1 MNILDSVQS
10 IFAIISMILVGV
22 FFSYKK
28 WFNQETAT
36 LFSKIVVNISVPG
49 FMISNLV
56 TNYTKSKLIE
66 VSGGFIIP
74 FSSMLIMYLFGFI
87 LAKWIKV
94 PDNRRGIFAATV
106 SISNTL
112 FVGLPINLAL
122 YGNDSIPY
130 VFIYFIVNVSFFWT
144 IGAWGIS
151 RDGGLKVKLLSMN
164 NLKKIFNVPLI
175 SFLIA
180 VIIIFLEIPLPKFV
194 MDTSRYMGNLLTP
207 LSMLY
212 IGITIYMI
220 DFKKLVWDKSMS
232 FILISRFILSP
243 LLVLYLTSIIS
254 LPSLMR
260 NVFMIQSAMP
270 AMTVTTVLAQEA
282 GADYEYATVVTT
294 LTTIFTLFVI
304 PILIFILK

>member
-1 MNILDSVQS
+1 MNILDSLQS
-10 IFAIISMILVGV
+10 IFAIISMILIGV
-22 FFSYKK
+22 FFGYKK
-28 WFNQETAT
+28 WFNQDTAT

-49 FMISNLV
+49 FMISNLI
-56 TNYTKSKLIE
+56 TNYTKTKLIE
-66 VSGGFIIP
+66 VSSGFIVP
-74 FSSMLIMYLFGFI
+74 AVSMLIMYMLGYF

-94 PDNRRGIFAATV
+94 PENRRGIFAATI

-122 YGNDSIPY
+122 YGNDSISY
-130 VFIYFIVNVSFFWT
+130 VFIYFIVNVTFFWT
-144 IGAWGIS
+144 MGAWGIS
-151 RDGGLKVKLLSMN
+151 RDGGLKGSLLSKK

-175 SFLIA
+175 SFLIS
-180 VIIIFLEIPLPKFV
+180 VIIIFLEVPLPKFV
-194 MDTSRYMGNLLTP
+194 MDTSQYMGNLLTS

-220 DFKKLVWDKSMS
+220 DFKKIVWDKSMS
-232 FILISRFILSP
+232 LILMGRFIISP
-243 LLVLYLTSIIS
+243 ILVYYLTHIIS

-282 GADYEYATVVTT
+282 GADYEYATIVTM

-304 PILIFILK
+304 PILILLFK

>member
-1 MNILDSVQS
+1 MNIFDSLQS
-10 IFAIISMILVGV
+10 IFSIIAMILIGI

-28 WFNQETAT
+28 WFNHDTAS

-56 TNYTKSKLIE
+56 TNFSKSKLIE
-66 VSGGFIIP
+66 VSGGFVIP
-74 FSSMLIMYLFGFI
+74 FTSMLIMYIFGYI
-87 LAKWIKV
+87 LAKLLKV
-94 PDNRRGIFAATV
+94 PENRRGIFASTV

-122 YGNDSIPY
+122 YGTDSIPY

-151 RDGGLKVKLLSMN
+151 RDGGLKGKLISKN

-180 VIIIFLEIPLPKFV
+180 ILIIFLEIPLPKFV
-194 MDTSRYMGNLLTP
+194 MDTSKYMGNLLTP

-220 DFKKLVWDKSMS
+220 DFKKVVWDKSMT
-232 FILISRFILSP
+232 FILISRFLISP
-243 LLVLYLTSIIS
+243 LLVYFLTSIIT
-254 LPSLMR
+254 LPDLMR
-260 NVFMIQSAMP
+260 NVFLIQSAMP
-270 AMTVTTVLAQEA
+270 AMTVTTVLAAEY
-282 GADYEYATVVTT
+282 GADYEYATIVTT
-294 LTTIFTLFVI
+294 LTTVFTLLII
-304 PILIFILK
+304 PIFMFVLK

>member
-1 MNILDSVQS
+1 MNIFDSLQS
-10 IFAIISMILVGV
+10 IFSIIVMILIGI

-28 WFNQETAT
+28 WFNHDTAS

-56 TNYTKSKLIE
+56 TNFSKSKLIE

-74 FSSMLIMYLFGFI
+74 FTSMLVMYIFGYI
-87 LAKWIKV
+87 LAKLLKV
-94 PDNRRGIFAATV
+94 PENRRGIFASTV

-122 YGNDSIPY
+122 YGTDSIPY

-151 RDGGLKVKLLSMN
+151 RDGGLKGKLISKN

-180 VIIIFLEIPLPKFV
+180 ILIIFLEIPLPKFV
-194 MDTSRYMGNLLTP
+194 MDTSKYMGNLLTP

-220 DFKKLVWDKSMS
+220 DFKKVVWDKSMT
-232 FILISRFILSP
+232 FILISRFLISP
-243 LLVLYLTSIIS
+243 LLVYFLTSIIT
-254 LPSLMR
+254 LPELMR
-260 NVFMIQSAMP
+260 NVFLIQSAMP
-270 AMTVTTVLAQEA
+270 AMTVTTVLAAES
-282 GADYEYATVVTT
+282 GADYEYATIVTT
-294 LTTIFTLFVI
+294 LTTIFTLLIIPLFMFV
-304 PILIFILK
+304 LK

>member
-1 MNILDSVQS
+1 MNIFDSLQS
-10 IFAIISMILVGV
+10 IFSIIVMILIGI

-28 WFNQETAT
+28 WFNHDTAS

-56 TNYTKSKLIE
+56 TNFSKSKLIE

-74 FSSMLIMYLFGFI
+74 FTSMLVMYIFGYI
-87 LAKWIKV
+87 LAKLLKV
-94 PDNRRGIFAATV
+94 PENRRGIFASTV

-122 YGNDSIPY
+122 YGTDSIPY

-151 RDGGLKVKLLSMN
+151 RDGGLKGKLISKN

-180 VIIIFLEIPLPKFV
+180 ILIIFLEIPLPKFV
-194 MDTSRYMGNLLTP
+194 MDTSKYMGNLLTP

-220 DFKKLVWDKSMS
+220 DFKKVVWDKSMT
-232 FILISRFILSP
+232 FILISRFLISP
-243 LLVLYLTSIIS
+243 LLVYFLTSIIT
-254 LPSLMR
+254 LPDLMR
-260 NVFMIQSAMP
+260 NVFLIQSAMP
-270 AMTVTTVLAQEA
+270 AMTVTTVLAAEY
-282 GADYEYATVVTT
+282 GADYEYATIVTT
-294 LTTIFTLFVI
+294 LTTVFTLLII
-304 PILIFILK
+304 PIFMFVLK

>member
-1 MNILDSVQS
+1 MNILVSLQS
-10 IFAIISMILVGV
+10 IFSIISMILIGI

-28 WFNQETAT
+28 WFNHETAS

-56 TNYTKSKLIE
+56 TNFSKSKLIE

-74 FSSMLIMYLFGFI
+74 FTSMFIMYLFGYF
-87 LAKWIKV
+87 LAIWIKV
-94 PDNRRGIFAATV
+94 PENRRGIFASTV

-122 YGNDSIPY
+122 YGTDSIPY

-151 RDGGLKVKLLSMN
+151 RDGGLKGKLFSKK
-164 NLKKIFNVPLI
+164 NLRKIFTAPLI
-175 SFLIA
+175 SFFIA
-180 VIIIFLEIPLPKFV
+180 IIIIFLEIPLPKFV
-194 MDTSRYMGNLLTP
+194 MDTSKYMGNLLTP

-220 DFKKLVWDKSMS
+220 DFKKIVWDKSMTY
-232 FILISRFILSP
+232 ILISRFLISP
-243 LLVLYLTSIIS
+243 LLVYLLTSIFT
-254 LPSLMR
+254 LPNLMR
-260 NVFMIQSAMP
+260 NVFLIQSAMP
-270 AMTVTTVLAQEA
+270 AMTITTVLAAES
-282 GADYEYATVVTT
+282 GADFEYATIVTT
-294 LTTIFTLFVI
+294 LTTIFTLLII
-304 PILIFILK
+304 PVFMFIFK

>member
-151 RDGGLKVKLLSMN
+151 RDGGLKGKLLSMN

-194 MDTSRYMGNLLTP
+194 MDTSRYME
-207 LSMLY
+207 
-212 IGITIYMI
+212 IGRA
-220 DFKKLVWDKSMS
+220 SC
-232 FILISRFILSP
+232 RE
-243 LLVLYLTSIIS
+243 
-254 LPSLMR
+254 
-260 NVFMIQSAMP
+260 
-270 AMTVTTVLAQEA
+270 TV
-282 GADYEYATVVTT
+282 
-294 LTTIFTLFVI
+294 
-304 PILIFILK
+304 

>member
-66 VSGGFIIP
+66 ISGGFIIP

-151 RDGGLKVKLLSMN
+151 RDGGLKGKLLSMN

>member
-1 MNILDSVQS
+1 MNIIDSLQS
-10 IFAIISMILVGV
+10 IFSIISMILIGV

-28 WFNQETAT
+28 WFNHDTAT

-56 TNYTKSKLIE
+56 ANYTKSKLME
-66 VSGGFIIP
+66 VSSGFIIP
-74 FSSMLIMYLFGFI
+74 FTSMLIMYLLGFLI
-87 LAKWIKV
+87 AKWINV
-94 PDNRRGIFAATV
+94 PENRRGIFAATL

-122 YGNDSIPY
+122 YGNDSVPY

-151 RDGGLKVKLLSMN
+151 RDGGLKGKLLSKN
-164 NLKKIFNVPLI
+164 NLKKIFNVPLV

-180 VIIIFLEIPLPKFV
+180 VIIIFLEIPLPKFI
-194 MDTSRYMGNLLTP
+194 MDTSKYMGNLLTP

-212 IGITIYMI
+212 IGITIYLI
-220 DFKKLVWDKSMS
+220 DFKKLVWDKSMT
-232 FILISRFILSP
+232 FILIGRFIISP
-243 LLVLYLTSIIS
+243 LIVYYLASLIS
-254 LPSLMR
+254 LPLLMK

-294 LTTIFTLFVI
+294 LTTIFTLIVI

>member
-1 MNILDSVQS
+1 M
-10 IFAIISMILVGV
+10 IIIGV

-28 WFNQETAT
+28 WFNHDTAI

-56 TNYTKSKLIE
+56 TNYTKDKLIE

-74 FSSMLIMYLFGFI
+74 FASMLIMYLLGFL

-94 PDNRRGIFAATV
+94 PENRRGIFASTIA
-106 SISNTL
+106 ISNTL

-122 YGNDSIPY
+122 YGNDSVPY

-151 RDGGLKVKLLSMN
+151 RDGGLKGKLLSKN

-180 VIIIFLEIPLPKFV
+180 VIIIFLEIPLPKFI
-194 MDTSRYMGNLLTP
+194 MDTSKYMGNLLTP

-220 DFKKLVWDKSMS
+220 DFKKLVWDKSMTYL
-232 FILISRFILSP
+232 LIGRFIISP
-243 LLVLYLTSIIS
+243 LLVLSLTNIIA
-254 LPSLMR
+254 LPVLMR

-282 GADYEYATVVTT
+282 GADYEYATVLTT
-294 LTTIFTLFVI
+294 LTTIFTLIVI
-304 PILIFILK
+304 PIYLIVIRFI

>member
-10 IFAIISMILVGV
+10 IFAIISMIMIGI

-56 TNYTKSKLIE
+56 TNYTKAKLIE

-74 FSSMLIMYLFGFI
+74 FTSMLIMYLFGHI

-151 RDGGLKVKLLSMN
+151 RDGGLKGKLLSKN
-164 NLKKIFNVPLI
+164 NLKKILNVPLI
-175 SFLIA
+175 SFLLA

-194 MDTSRYMGNLLTP
+194 MDTSKYMGNLLTP

-220 DFKKLVWDKSMS
+220 DFKKLIWDKSMS
-232 FILISRFILSP
+232 LILLSRFILSP

-260 NVFMIQSAMP
+260 NVFLIQSAMP

-294 LTTIFTLFVI
+294 LTTIFTLLVI
-304 PILIFILK
+304 PILIFLLK